1 LSDRYHGSA
10 YPCVEPESAPRVHKP
25 TSPPLPYRGCS
36 PAYRRLGTARTAPA
50 SILRATGHRRG
61 ITVVSAVHL
70 ELGDRPWAGI
80 PCWSGRAKRW
90 LQVAVPTAYLLH
102 YDTRVRPAMPNNPV
116 SLKTLLRVAEARSH
130 FADHRTG
137 RNCRPTNATLAT
149 ATGLSIR
156 TVQRASTAL
165 RLLGVA
171 TEVLRGRQRSRHERF
186 ASWRLGDRGRGW
198 ASVWVLHDSRFRS
211 LSPHPEGSS
220 FKSLTSVSEKLTTRK
235 RRQAGRDSDAARR
248 RNPDNKGLLLAQRW
262 ITHRDSP
269 SWARRYRTAQAWAA
283 VLTRPAHHHWTP
295 HDLNRLISD
304 YMALGN
310 WVPDSPHKPVG
321 LLGAILKW
329 HSNLDERPGAIDE
342 AREAEY
348 LATERARIA
357 AQAAESAALR
367 AARETGRA
375 AVHGPG
381 HNAARQALTD
391 ALAARRRVHRSRQGQ
406 R

>member
-1 LSDRYHGSA
+1 ML
-10 YPCVEPESAPRVHKP
+10 
-25 TSPPLPYRGCS
+25 
-36 PAYRRLGTARTAPA
+36 
-50 SILRATGHRRG
+50 
-61 ITVVSAVHL
+61 SAVRL
-70 ELGDRPWAGI
+70 DLGERPWAGI
-80 PCWSGRAKRW
+80 PCWSGGAQRW

-102 YDTRVRPAMPNNPV
+102 YDTRVRPAMPNNPI
-116 SLKTLLRVAEARSH
+116 SLKALLLVATARAQ

-137 RNCRPTNATLAT
+137 RNCRPTNTTLAA
-149 ATGLSIR
+149 ATGLSLR

-198 ASVWVLHDSRFRS
+198 ASVWVLHDNRFRA

-220 FKSLTSVSEKLTTRK
+220 FRSLTSVSKKLTTRK
-235 RRQAGRDSDAARR
+235 LRQAGRSSGAPRR
-248 RNPDNKGLLLAQRW
+248 QNLDNKGLLLAQRW

-269 SWARRYRTAQAWAA
+269 PWARRYRTAQAWTP
-283 VLTRPAHHHWTP
+283 VLTRAAHHNWTP

-348 LATERARIA
+348 LAAERARIA

-381 HNAARQALTD
+381 HSAARQALAD
-391 ALAARRRVHRSRQGQ
+391 ALAARRRVTRNRQDQ
-406 R
+406 Q